1 MREFDILKKN
11 DIDEVYFFMC
21 RGTINSHVGH
31 LLSVKEIL
39 SMKALMEMQKKLYPD
54 ILHVIGRRY
63 SILSSVDLFQPVGRR
78 SLAEN
83 TNTTERIVRSEITFL
98 HKQGLINIT
107 TKGMHITK
115 EGTLVLGQLAKFM
128 NEVSGLAA
136 LEEKLEQ
143 KLPVQ
148 RVMVVPGDSDSYTWV
163 KQEMGKACVS
173 YLKSL
178 VTTEYT
184 IAVTGGTTMAALSDV
199 MTPLSKEGNGLFLPA
214 RGGLGENAENQA
226 NSIAAEMARKAFG
239 TYRQLYVPDPLSES
253 SYQTIIKE
261 PTIIDILERIKHSDV
276 VIHGIGD
283 ALTMANRRKTSS
295 DVLKKLTSEH
305 AVSEAFGYYFNAEG
319 DIVHKVRTVGIH
331 LEDLPAVETVITIAG
346 GKSKAKAITSYF
358 KYAKG
363 DLLITDE
370 TAANEILRGISL

>member
-1 MREFDILKKN
+1 M
-11 DIDEVYFFMC
+11 V
-21 RGTINSHVGH
+21 RGTVNSPAGH
-31 LLSVKEIL
+31 LLSMKETL

-54 ILHVIGRRY
+54 ILHVIERRY
-63 SILSSVDLFQPVGRR
+63 SILSSVELFQPIGRR
-78 SLAEN
+78 SLSEN
-83 TNTTERIVRSEITFL
+83 TNTSERIVRSEVTFL
-98 HKQGLINIT
+98 HKQGLIDIT

-115 EGTLVLGQLAKFM
+115 EGTLVLGQLAEFM
-128 NEVSGLAA
+128 NEVSGLAT
-136 LEEKLEQ
+136 LGKKLEQ
-143 KLPVQ
+143 ELPVQ
-148 RVMVVPGDSDSYTWV
+148 KVMVVPGDSDVFTWV

-173 YLKSL
+173 YLKSSIKAD
-178 VTTEYT
+178 YT

-199 MTPLSKEGNGLFLPA
+199 MCPLSVGGNGLFLPA

-226 NSIAAEMARKAFG
+226 NSIAAEMARKAHG
-239 TYRQLYVPDPLSES
+239 TYRQLYVPDPLSET

-261 PTIIDILERIKHSDV
+261 PAIIDVLERIKHSDV

-283 ALTMANRRKTSS
+283 ALTMATRRKTTS
-295 DVLKKLTSEH
+295 DVLEKLTKED
-305 AVSEAFGYYFNAEG
+305 AVSEAFGYYFNAGG

-331 LEDLPAVETVITIAG
+331 LEDLSGVETVITMAG

-358 KYAKG
+358 KHAKS